1 MKKLLSTRSIYF
13 ASISLAVVFLSFQAN
28 AVEVKNNTLL
38 YISPTYYQHSLRL
51 LHPFYDYWFEQ
62 GPLLE
67 PIALHALQAQD
78 ASMQVCQSGQTAN
91 RIIRITPNIF
101 YNPQMRV
108 YHSQI
113 QANVYSGGGSLLG
126 TYVGKATQQG
136 NNSVDNGLQNHLKS
150 AYALAM
156 QDLMH
161 KINLNHTASETDSE
175 TKISCTII
183 GAQVEPA
190 LNLN

>member
-1 MKKLLSTRSIYF
+1 MKKLLSLPSIF
-13 ASISLAVVFLSFQAN
+13 LAGIFLSFQAN

-38 YISPTYYQHSLRL
+38 YISPSYYQHSVRL
-51 LHPFYDYWFEQ
+51 LHPYYDYWFAQ
-62 GPLLE
+62 GPILE
-67 PIALHALQAQD
+67 PIALQALQAQD
-78 ASMQVCQSGQTAN
+78 ASLQLCQAGQTAN

-113 QANVYSGGGSLLG
+113 EANVYSGGGSLLG
-126 TYVGKATQQG
+126 SYVGKATQQG

-150 AYALAM
+150 AYTLAM

-161 KINLNHTASETDSE
+161 KINLNQKASETDSE
-175 TKISCTII
+175 VKLSCSII
-183 GAQVEPA
+183 GAQVEPKI
-190 LNLN
+190 NLY